1 MNLTLEFLS
10 TLVVVFIGAV
20 FLVRIQYDY
29 RLVKIFKNFPLP
41 PTVRPQAIVDLDKL
55 YIFVQNFRY
64 DVRPEGS
71 VEVEV
76 RDNKIKVLSGVGQIA
91 IVFEAWGYFDL
102 YRVKRVIRVA
112 SV

>member
-10 TLVVVFIGAV
+10 ALVVSFIGVV
-20 FLVRIQYDY
+20 FLQRIQYDY

-41 PTVRPQAIVDLDKL
+41 PTVKPDTIVDLDKL
-55 YIFVQNFRY
+55 YVFVQNFRY
-64 DVRPEGS
+64 DVHPEGS

-76 RDNKIKVLSGVGQIA
+76 RDNKIKVLSGAGQIT

-102 YRVKRVIRVA
+102 YKVERVIRVA
-112 SV
+112 